1 MSYPVVVEMDL
12 REATS
17 ELHMVWSDGHRS
29 RFALTYLRGWC
40 PCARCQG
47 HFTEKK
53 VFIPSPNVRLLDVQ
67 PVGNYAFQPSWSD
80 GHTTGIYAFDYL
92 REIDAAPPSEGP
104 TNAECLAAK

>member
-53 VFIPSPNVRLLDVQ
+53 VFIPSPGVRLLDVQ
-67 PVGNYAFQPSWSD
+67 PVGNYAFQPSWSPEARIITSTAPRSQA
-80 GHTTGIYAFDYL
+80 GMALMFCITT
-92 REIDAAPPSEGP
+92 
-104 TNAECLAAK
+104 